1 MQPDNFRVYSA
12 LRSYCVGSM
21 LQDRLAITTVPIT
34 LNLDAE
40 AARLF
45 TSASSE
51 QQQKLEVLVS
61 LLLVDMATSSSSLR
75 AVMDTISVRAR
86 ERGVTEEQLQR
97 LLEDAEEL
105 DAPGGADTSVQP
117 DDATMR

>member
-1 MQPDNFRVYSA
+1 
-12 LRSYCVGSM
+12 M
-21 LQDRLAITTVPIT
+21 LQDRLAMTTVPIT

-97 LLEDAEEL
+97 LLEDDEEL